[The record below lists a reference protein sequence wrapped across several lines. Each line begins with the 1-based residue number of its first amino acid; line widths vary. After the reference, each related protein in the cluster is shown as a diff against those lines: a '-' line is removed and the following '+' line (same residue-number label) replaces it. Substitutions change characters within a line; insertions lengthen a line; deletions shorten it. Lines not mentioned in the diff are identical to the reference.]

1 MMKRLIACFLALIMI
16 LSMAACAKQET
27 PVPTEESQ
35 PTTVP
40 APVPVAPAK
49 KVIHVLVPADTAGWQ
64 GKAAAA
70 ATEAAETIKAAGKY
84 DTVVS
89 TYKDAE
95 TQKKLLEDLAAQ
107 STKDGSL
114 NVALMPAAADM
125 GDVFAKLLEANVS
138 YALADTIP
146 QAAAAA
152 SVANVSYD
160 QRAIGAAVAAWMVQ
174 EGLTEDQRV
183 VLVQGVSGEE
193 ALRTEGFRLY
203 LQGQLAY
210 EGKLIET
217 PWSSLNNIVYS
228 EMQGQTQ
235 ESAETYFTTYMG
247 DSNHADTKYL
257 VAWEDTYVMGILDA
271 LKGENID
278 EDYKAEFLEGKPVI
292 ATCGGSQAI
301 LDVMTD
307 ATFGKLQVA
316 QYSADL
322 LKIAVESMAAYFDG
336 TVMPQEN
343 IQSIV
348 WVNAENVSQYQGY

>member
-1 MMKRLIACFLALIMI
+1 MKKLIACILALIMI
-16 LSMAACAKQET
+16 LSMAACAKQQEE
-27 PVPTEESQ
+27 PAPTEE
-35 PTTVP
+35 TK
-40 APVPVAPAK
+40 PVPVPITPAK

-70 ATEAAETIKAAGKY
+70 ATEAAAAIKVAGKY
-84 DTVVS
+84 DVVVS
-89 TYKDAE
+89 TYTDAAA
-95 TQKKLLEDLAAQ
+95 QRKLMEDLAAQ

-114 NVALMPAAADM
+114 GVVLMPAADM
-125 GDVFAKLLEANVS
+125 EDVLAKLLEANVS
-138 YALADTIP
+138 YALANTIP

-183 VLVQGVSGEE
+183 MLVQGVSGEE

-203 LQGQLAY
+203 LQGKLDY
-210 EGKLIET
+210 EGKRIET

-235 ESAETYFTTYMG
+235 ESAESYFTTYMG
-247 DSNHADTKYL
+247 DSDHADTKYL